1 MKAVI
6 LNSGMGTRLYP
17 LTRRIPKALLKI
29 DSKPLLGHQVD
40 KLIDFG
46 INDLLITTGPF
57 DAKIKNYIKL
67 EYSDLCVKYVKNP
80 KYRSTNYI
88 YSMWLTR
95 SLIDD
100 DVVLLHGDLFFDSK
114 LLKELLNQNRGNY
127 VLVSREINPPR
138 KDFKA
143 LIKNGR
149 IREIGVEIFSENA
162 AFLAPL
168 YRFSKSD
175 FLLWLNEIENSVKK
189 GQTKIYAENVLNRIM
204 DKISLYPVYFDTGVC
219 MEIDTI
225 DDLRLARDLAGN
237 HYQRQ

>member
-1 MKAVI
+1 
-6 LNSGMGTRLYP
+6 
-17 LTRRIPKALLKI
+17 
-29 DSKPLLGHQVD
+29 
-40 KLIDFG
+40 
-46 INDLLITTGPF
+46 
-57 DAKIKNYIKL
+57 
-67 EYSDLCVKYVKNP
+67 
-80 KYRSTNYI
+80 
-88 YSMWLTR
+88 MWLTR

-100 DVVLLHGDLFFDSK
+100 DVVLLHGDLFFESK
-114 LLKELLNQNRGNY
+114 TLKELLNQNRGNY

-138 KDFKA
+138 RAFKA

-189 GQTKIYAENVLNRIM
+189 GQTKIYAENVLNKLS

-225 DDLRLARDLAGN
+225 DDLRLARDLARN